1 MNHYLKRYKSLSRK
15 LLTGFLILLAP
26 LLPHLALSQENGV
39 PEIQQTTPEQQQE
52 LYNQLAEKTYFA
64 HQETDEQGN
73 IIYVCFNQMGPFK
86 KNNPD
91 AQGLTGE
98 DLAQFVKFPKLEGF
112 TLQGQ
117 PLRPED
123 YAVFQAFPDLKVAG
137 LKNLATNAELPDD
150 LDYAPALRY
159 FKDMKNLLVLDLTH
173 SFGLQ
178 DNEPVLNELE
188 FPELETLI
196 VDVGYSDDF
205 DELMPLIEKSPKI
218 TRLKLHRCPFS
229 DEQMKQILDALPNL
243 VWLEMK
249 PRGNTP
255 GKNWS
260 HESLALIPQYPNIQY
275 LRLIHGHAL
284 PLPWEDGLEHLA
296 DAKNLKLLQFPNS
309 DDPEKAVKE
318 EDLKKLQEALPNLQ
332 INPDRNA
339 EVWDERPNPVDY
351 KWDYGPN

>member
-1 MNHYLKRYKSLSRK
+1 MIYKTNHPKSFSHRLFA
-15 LLTGFLILLAP
+15 GLLA
-26 LLPHLALSQENGV
+26 LLFLGLGNFAAAQGDGV
-39 PEIQQTTPEQQQE
+39 PEVRQTSPEEQQKVYKE
-52 LYNQLAEKTYFA
+52 LAEKTYFA

-91 AQGLTGE
+91 APGLTGE
-98 DLAQFVKFPKLEGF
+98 DLAQFTRFPKLEGF

-123 YAVFQAFPDLKVAG
+123 YAVLRAFPDLKVAG
-137 LKNLATNAELPDD
+137 LKNLATNDKLADD

-159 FKDMKNLLVLDLTH
+159 LKDMKNLLVLDLTH

-196 VDVGYSDDF
+196 VDVGYADDF
-205 DELMPLIEKSPKI
+205 DELMPLIAKSPKI
-218 TRLKLHRCPFS
+218 TRLKLHRTPFS

-260 HESLALIPQYPNIQY
+260 HQSLAMIPQYPNIQY
-275 LRLIHGHAL
+275 LRLIHGDAL
-284 PLPWEDGLEHLA
+284 PLPWENGLEHLA
-296 DAKNLKLLQFPNS
+296 NAENLKLLQFPNAK
-309 DDPEKAVKE
+309 DPEKEVKE
-318 EDLKKLQEALPNLQ
+318 EDLQKLREALPNLQ
-332 INPDRNA
+332 INPARDA